1 MMLIRIISIEGGCLV
16 CKEDDVNTIAADIM
30 EYLQQRPMASD
41 TLDGVVHWW
50 LLEQSIMRNKRLVEQ
65 ALEQLA
71 EQGKVSKTINANR
84 EAVYRLVTEFI
95 PAKD

>member
-1 MMLIRIISIEGGCLV
+1 MCN
-16 CKEDDVNTIAADIM
+16 EDDLNRVAADIM

-50 LLEQSIMRNKRLVEQ
+50 LLHHSIMQKKSLVKQ
-65 ALEQLA
+65 ALEHLA
-71 EQGKVSKTINANR
+71 EQGKVFKADNANR
-84 EAVYRLVTEFI
+84 EAVYSLRTELK